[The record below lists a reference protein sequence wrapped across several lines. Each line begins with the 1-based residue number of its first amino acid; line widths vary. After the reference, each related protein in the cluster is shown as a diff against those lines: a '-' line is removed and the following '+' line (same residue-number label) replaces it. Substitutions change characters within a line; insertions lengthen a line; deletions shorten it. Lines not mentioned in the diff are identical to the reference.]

1 MLSFIDGLEDHND
14 IAEIDDIDIILL
26 LQKKFDFVKTLLF
39 FFFLFSTASST
50 GSYLMSNVWASIRS

>member
-1 MLSFIDGLEDHND
+1 MLSFIDGSEDHND

-26 LQKKFDFVKTLLF
+26 LQKRFDFVKTLF

-50 GSYLMSNVWASIRS
+50 GSYLMSNV